1 MSVCRSFFWVFKGLF
16 FVNFNLVNVVG
27 VKKFILIVLL
37 FFMIF
42 VELIVFS
49 NFLLVGFLIGK
60 KLYFIFKSKLVSCE
74 LFI

>member
-49 NFLLVGFLIGK
+49 NFLFVGFLIGK